1 VNAVQDSNRF
11 VHNSLFFFPRPQK
24 NGYFTAI
31 RFLNGQA
38 FSSDKIFKFLLTLS
52 EKPSIKH
59 PTLLLSVF
67 SVFWWQ

>member
-1 VNAVQDSNRF
+1 MQCRTVTDLSTTV
-11 VHNSLFFFPRPQK
+11 FFFFSRPQK
-24 NGYFTAI
+24 NGYLTAI

-67 SVFWWQ
+67 LVIWWQ